1 MAGRI
6 RRRFSTTTKPNSAKR
21 EDPACLERLGS
32 FHVYEKIKFVGL
44 LDRKIARLIV

>member
-6 RRRFSTTTKPNSAKR
+6 RRRFSTTTKPNN
-21 EDPACLERLGS
+21 EDPACRERLGS

-44 LDRKIARLIV
+44 FDRKIARLTI